1 MPNADFA
8 NFVREIK
15 AVLPPSCTL
24 IMASSAGLLCSMHL
38 DSALPKFYGEGMEG
52 VGASLML
59 FAEEMIEDIHIVRL
73 NLGTQCANSKEQIA
87 LIEKEIQNI
96 TPPPFKV
103 EHHNTLAYTL
113 IDGLSGAESFLME
126 SIYNVGRLPCLYV
139 GGSAGGKLDF
149 QNTYIFDNEQVVQG
163 KAVITYV
170 KLRPNFHFGI
180 FKTQN
185 FKPTDTK
192 FIVLNS
198 NVKTRTISEFLD
210 TQNYGSISVLDAL
223 ARHFNCEL
231 SQVPSKMQT
240 YAFGIKLKDEIY
252 VRFANSKTKPFGAI
266 FNDCIL
272 RRLNNAN
279 ALDKMN
285 LFNDVPVV
293 GFSTFGELLGV
304 NINETLSAVFFYHQ
318 ENFNDEIIDTFH
330 LQYSQFKSYFLQ
342 RRLSQL
348 ELTNMIH
355 KLMLKQLG
363 DSIPAL
369 KGASD
374 TLTLVNRDFTEME
387 NHLDEVDTRFN
398 DFTQSLEA
406 SMSAGSEEMNLEG
419 QISHLLGEIDD
430 LNRVLDIIASIAE
443 QTNLLALNAAIE
455 AARAGEHSA
464 KNASSGMLD
473 ISERS
478 KQISDIILNLISSGR
493 DLSAQMSQ
501 KAGVS
506 EEINKELSKI
516 NVYEK
521 ILEKLD
527 KSI

>member
-1 MPNADFA
+1 M
-8 NFVREIK
+8 
-15 AVLPPSCTL
+15 
-24 IMASSAGLLCSMHL
+24 
-38 DSALPKFYGEGMEG
+38 
-52 VGASLML
+52 
-59 FAEEMIEDIHIVRL
+59 
-73 NLGTQCANSKEQIA
+73 
-87 LIEKEIQNI
+87 
-96 TPPPFKV
+96 
-103 EHHNTLAYTL
+103 
-113 IDGLSGAESFLME
+113 
-126 SIYNVGRLPCLYV
+126 
-139 GGSAGGKLDF
+139 
-149 QNTYIFDNEQVVQG
+149 
-163 KAVITYV
+163 
-170 KLRPNFHFGI
+170 
-180 FKTQN
+180 
-185 FKPTDTK
+185 
-192 FIVLNS
+192 
-198 NVKTRTISEFLD
+198 
-210 TQNYGSISVLDAL
+210 
-223 ARHFNCEL
+223 
-231 SQVPSKMQT
+231 
-240 YAFGIKLKDEIY
+240 
-252 VRFANSKTKPFGAI
+252 RFANSKTKPLGAI

-342 RRLSQL
+342 RCLSQL